1 MCARDGR
8 SVPPVPS
15 SSFQLPAFI
24 WSSDCDIVA
33 TITSGSDAHQRTNME
48 ASIFA
53 LCTANAPLKLRTNW
67 AYRMV
72 IPILFYAPTRPR
84 CLGGPSPPKIVWKML
99 SQSLWY
105 GGEISCEP
113 ACAIYTT
120 GRLVCLIKLLTK
132 INVCYKICYVV
143 RKCLCI
149 KQTVQAVDMSMCG
162 LLPQERQ
169 SESCI
174 SKASRSG
181 RLFMA
186 NFVGH

>member
-1 MCARDGR
+1 VHHLSFSLVGWRPSGQDAEPLKSAHKASSTACVCGSGVGGGVGGGVLVVYVCERWPIPAPR
-8 SVPPVPS
+8 PVPS

-84 CLGGPSPPKIVWKML
+84 CLGGPSPPKIV
-99 SQSLWY
+99 
-105 GGEISCEP
+105 
-113 ACAIYTT
+113 
-120 GRLVCLIKLLTK
+120 
-132 INVCYKICYVV
+132 
-143 RKCLCI
+143 
-149 KQTVQAVDMSMCG
+149 
-162 LLPQERQ
+162 
-169 SESCI
+169 
-174 SKASRSG
+174 
-181 RLFMA
+181 
-186 NFVGH
+186 